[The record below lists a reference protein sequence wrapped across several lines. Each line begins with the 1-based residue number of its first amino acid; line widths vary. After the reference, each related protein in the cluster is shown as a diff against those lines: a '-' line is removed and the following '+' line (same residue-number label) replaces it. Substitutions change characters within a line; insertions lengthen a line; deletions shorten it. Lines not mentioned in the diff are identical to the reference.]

1 MGSKVSDRE
10 VLEMTR
16 DKIDF
21 NERLLEISNLANQ
34 LKKKSNPA
42 REHVRQVL
50 NIAAFMRLVD
60 VDKML
65 ESGLVRPTYSSG
77 VKRSKS
83 GGIDINSVTPRNHRS
98 AMEHIVKRTRT
109 IRHLFNN
116 PKQRADHELVKSGAY
131 DRVIERARH
140 LNMNV

>member
-1 MGSKVSDRE
+1 
-10 VLEMTR
+10 MTR

-50 NIAAFMRLVD
+50 NIAVFMRLVD

-65 ESGLVRPTYSSG
+65 ESGLVRPTYPSG

-83 GGIDINSVTPRNHRS
+83 GDVNINSVLPRNHRS
-98 AMEHIVKRTRT
+98 LMSHVVKRTRA

-116 PKQRADHELVKSGAY
+116 PKQQTDHELVKNGTY
-131 DRVIERARH
+131 DAVIERARH
-140 LNMNV
+140 LNMDV